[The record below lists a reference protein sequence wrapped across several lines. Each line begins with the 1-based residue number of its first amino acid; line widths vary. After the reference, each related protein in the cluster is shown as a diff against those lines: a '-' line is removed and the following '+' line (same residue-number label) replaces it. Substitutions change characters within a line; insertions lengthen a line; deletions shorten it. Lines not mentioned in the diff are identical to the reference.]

1 MADEVVDGLE
11 KAPQVAAHAQ
21 DQTKGPDY
29 VDVEG
34 CRENA
39 AFLLN

>member
-21 DQTKGPDY
+21 DQTKGPDN
-29 VDVEG
+29 VDVEA